1 MISHIEKRKT
11 YSVLLHRPARRE
23 DDEIGNGSTRLLR
36 LAGENSE
43 DGGILMTYNIK

>member
-1 MISHIEKRKT
+1 MFLHVKKRKT

-23 DDEIGNGSTRLLR
+23 DDEISNGGTGLLR

-43 DGGILMTYNIK
+43 DGGILVTYNIK